1 MSLKTRDP
9 KAALRLSRSASQS
22 AERLIE
28 AGAKQGMRYDDI
40 RALLR
45 KHFQGLFDQRVE
57 QIAAS
62 GRLSEGDK
70 SALVAGPALLELTRG
85 STGG

>member
-45 KHFQGLFDQRVE
+45 KHFQGCSINVW
-57 QIAAS
+57 S
-62 GRLSEGDK
+62 RLLH
-70 SALVAGPALLELTRG
+70 LVG
-85 STGG
+85 